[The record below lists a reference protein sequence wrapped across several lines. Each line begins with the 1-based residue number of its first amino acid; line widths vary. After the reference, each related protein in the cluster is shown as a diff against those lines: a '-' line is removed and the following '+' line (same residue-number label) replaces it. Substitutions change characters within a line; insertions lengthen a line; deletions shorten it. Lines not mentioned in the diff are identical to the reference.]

1 MCLITVENKNVV
13 RQYITNESFKIQ
25 KKNLIIEMCVLF
37 KKTYW
42 RVCINN
48 VVIAI
53 KYLTN
58 YSLKLLQENLKLTLD
73 FGRYA
78 EISELI
84 CEGQ

>member
-1 MCLITVENKNVV
+1 MLNYGRKQKCRTTMYNKRIIRN
-13 RQYITNESFKIQ
+13 T

-48 VVIAI
+48 VVIVI

-73 FGRYA
+73 FGRYTA
-78 EISELI
+78 ISEPNL
-84 CEGQ
+84 